1 MSKALPTEPPPLELE
16 RTALFLDYDGT
27 LVPIAPTPDEAVADG
42 AVLVLL
48 RALERRLGG
57 AMAVVSGRS
66 VADIDRMLA
75 PLRLTVAGLHGL
87 ELRRHDGAAVVTP
100 DAADASLARARTALR
115 LLHDKIPGTLF
126 EDKRLTVALHYRG
139 APAAEE
145 EARALGARL
154 VAESD
159 GALQLLPGKM
169 VVELLSAGRDKGRAI
184 GALLELE
191 GFAGRQPV
199 FVGDDVTDEAGFRVI
214 NERGGISV
222 RVGTTERHTEARWRL
237 ADVAALRRWLEL
249 ALARD
254 AG

>member
-1 MSKALPTEPPPLELE
+1 MSKAPPTEPPPLELE

-27 LVPIAPTPDEAVADG
+27 LVPIAPTPDEAMADD
-42 AVLVLL
+42 AVLALL
-48 RALERRLGG
+48 QALERRLGG
-57 AMAVVSGRS
+57 ALAVVSGRP

-87 ELRRHDGAAVVTP
+87 ELRRSDGAVVTP
-100 DAADASLARARTALR
+100 DAADASLARARAALR
-115 LLHDKIPGTLF
+115 LLHDRIPGTLF

-145 EARALGARL
+145 EVRAAGARL
-154 VAESD
+154 VEESD

-169 VVELLSAGRDKGRAI
+169 VVELLPAGRDKGRAI
-184 GALLELE
+184 GGLLAFEE
-191 GFAGRQPV
+191 FAGRQPV

-222 RVGTTERHTEARWRL
+222 RVGKTERRTEARWRL
-237 ADVAALRRWLEL
+237 ADVAALRRWLER
-249 ALARD
+249 ALARN